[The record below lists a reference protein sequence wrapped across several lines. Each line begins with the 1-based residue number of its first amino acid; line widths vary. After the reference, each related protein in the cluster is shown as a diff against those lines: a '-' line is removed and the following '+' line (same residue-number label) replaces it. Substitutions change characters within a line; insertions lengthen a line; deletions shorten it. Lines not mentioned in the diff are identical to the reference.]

1 MPLRFRSSL
10 VFAVLL
16 VLPAA
21 ASSQQPGMTRA
32 FDLERR
38 GDYAGAA
45 AAYRAVLAGKPAD
58 ISALLG
64 LERSLLTLNQSSDIL
79 PAVTAAL
86 QAAPASSAVYGIAL
100 RAWAAAEQPD
110 SVRAVAERW
119 ARIAPTEEAPYR
131 EWGAAELS
139 RQNRSGARAAYL
151 RGRERLGRADAM
163 AAELAQ
169 LALSES
175 DYRAAL
181 REWLLAIR
189 RLPGYRASAVG
200 TLGQAPAA
208 ARPDL
213 LRELGRESDFAA
225 RRLEADLRARWGDPL
240 GAVRILMPSLPAD
253 KVQSF
258 ATLRALLDQLRTLRT
273 LAGRQAEGMVLEALA
288 ARSPDAQASR
298 LRLEAAQAYTAA
310 GDRAA
315 ARRMLGGLADDIA
328 TPQSVASDAATTLV
342 TVLISEGKIDQAAK
356 RLGELQ
362 PKLAADEYDA
372 LRRRIAMGWLKA
384 GDLVRADSAVARDSS
399 VEGLALS
406 GRIHLYR
413 GDLRGAAELFQ
424 AAGPYAGDRSEATQ
438 RTAMLAL
445 IQPLERDSMPEL
457 GSALLRLEQGD
468 TVAAITGLEGAAAGL
483 TPQEGRAELH
493 LLAGRLASASGKTT
507 DAERLLR
514 VALHKDAPST
524 APAAALALA
533 ELFLSSRR
541 QSEAV
546 TVLEDLILTYPKSAL
561 VPQARRKLDEAR
573 GAVPRT

>member
-45 AAYRAVLAGKPAD
+45 AAYRAVLAGKPGD

-493 LLAGRLASASGKTT
+493 LLAGRLASASGKTA